1 MNEKGLE
8 IQKKMCIKMLSVP
21 VEFWLHLAQWNERL
35 YIEAFLL
42 HLHIQEIFF
51 LALFRVKSILQEI
64 SYILMFQFEKKS
76 SNS

>member
-21 VEFWLHLAQWNERL
+21 VEFWLHLAQWSEGI

-42 HLHIQEIFF
+42 HLHIQEIFSYF
-51 LALFRVKSILQEI
+51 L
-64 SYILMFQFEKKS
+64 S
-76 SNS
+76 SLGLNQ